1 MVAKKPKR
9 KVKKTNHLFNALMTA
24 LAGAE
29 LGSGAL
35 SQIVGPKGVA
45 LIMMLWP
52 IVQSVLAEYTDRT
65 EPKAAP

>member
-1 MVAKKPKR
+1 MAPKKPKR
-9 KVKKTNHLFNALMTA
+9 KVKKTSHLANAIMTA

-29 LGSGAL
+29 FSSGAL

-45 LIMMLWP
+45 LVMMLWP

-65 EPKAAP
+65 EPKAS